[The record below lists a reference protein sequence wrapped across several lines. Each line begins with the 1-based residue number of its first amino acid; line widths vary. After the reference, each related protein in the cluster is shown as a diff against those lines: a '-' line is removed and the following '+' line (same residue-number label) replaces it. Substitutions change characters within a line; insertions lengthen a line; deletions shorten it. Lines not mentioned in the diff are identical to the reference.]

1 MQERSPPWAA
11 EEPYARDLGVEVHAG
26 EADVRLVLPFAERA
40 TMFGVIHGGALAS
53 LVPISALASM
63 ASGARAF
70 TVSMHVVYARAARRA
85 VTARTR
91 VVRRVHELGFFE
103 TEVDDDEG
111 KPIVRASA
119 TASTGSSAE
128 APDEAELPA
137 WSGAS
142 AGAEVRRAIEQGL
155 AASPFLARRQV
166 GLVDMGRGVVE
177 LALPAAAANLDR
189 DGAVHEGAAL
199 ALLDAAGAT
208 CPWSTAT
215 RSVGPAGATIAL
227 SAEFFGALPAGGLI
241 ARATLRVTR
250 GAVHWVDVAVADAAS
265 RRLHA
270 RGTVVYRLGDGRASR
285 AAGP

>member
-1 MQERSPPWAA
+1 MQERSLPWAA
-11 EEPYARDLGVEVHAG
+11 EEPYARDLGVEVHAD
-26 EADVRLVLPFAERA
+26 EADVRLELPFAEPV

-63 ASGARAF
+63 ASGGRAC
-70 TVSMHVVYARAARRA
+70 TVSMHVVYVRAARRA

-91 VVRRVHELGFFE
+91 VVRQVHELGFFE
-103 TEVDDDEG
+103 TRVDDDEG

-119 TASTGSSAE
+119 TASASPAE
-128 APDEAELPA
+128 AAENADLPA

-177 LALPAAAANLDR
+177 LALPAVAANLDR

-215 RSVGPAGATIAL
+215 RSAGPAGATIAL

-250 GAVHWVDVAVADAAS
+250 GAVHWVDVAVADADS

-270 RGTVVYRLGDGRASR
+270 RGTVVYRLGEGRAQR
-285 AAGP
+285 AASR